1 MPSKLRI
8 QVDADHGGDAV
19 TRKSTTGMVA
29 IFGTHVLKR
38 SSNIQSTIALSTG
51 ESEYYALVKGGS
63 VGLGLQSLCA
73 DLGLDLEVAIEGDS
87 NAAKGTV
94 NRVGLGNARH
104 IQTRYL
110 WLQER
115 VAERQM
121 KVHHVPGV
129 KNKADVLTKSVPG
142 VQLRKTIEDLQYI
155 FLGKRSKGQLD
166 VLE

>member
-1 MPSKLRI
+1 M
-8 QVDADHGGDAV
+8 
-19 TRKSTTGMVA
+19 
-29 IFGTHVLKR
+29 
-38 SSNIQSTIALSTG
+38 
-51 ESEYYALVKGGS
+51 
-63 VGLGLQSLCA
+63 
-73 DLGLDLEVAIEGDS
+73 DLGVTIEGDS

-94 NRVGLGNARH
+94 NRVGLGKARH

-115 VAERQM
+115 VAEGHL

-142 VQLRKTIEDLQYI
+142 VQLRKTMEDLQYA
-155 FLGKRSKGQLD
+155 FLSKRSKGQLD